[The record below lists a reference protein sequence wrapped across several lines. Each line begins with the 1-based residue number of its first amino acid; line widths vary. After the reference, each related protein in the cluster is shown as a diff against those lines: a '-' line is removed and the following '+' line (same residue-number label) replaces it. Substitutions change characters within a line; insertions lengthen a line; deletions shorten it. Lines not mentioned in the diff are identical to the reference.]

1 MTFTPQ
7 DFDET
12 TELAGLLQKIDH
24 LDIAYAEKTCD
35 DIFQQQP
42 FFLSVLLGYHMDTT
56 PQELDELMKVYFI
69 IWEYFKHHKKIPQQ
83 LITEAHFE
91 KVQQR
96 HIRLL
101 KYVEGEHNP
110 AGIKQIYA
118 DDLQQM
124 KSKALFTAVLYRF
137 FNRPGLNHMD
147 AQKKG
152 MILVGT
158 KSLIECFE
166 TL

>member
-7 DFDET
+7 DFDEA
-12 TELAGLLQKIDH
+12 TELAGLLQKMDHIDF
-24 LDIAYAEKTCD
+24 AYAEKIGD
-35 DIFQQQP
+35 EIFRQQP

-69 IWEYFKHHKKIPQQ
+69 IWEYFKFHKKIPQKK
-83 LITEAHFE
+83 ITEAYFE
-91 KVQQR
+91 KVQLR
-96 HIRLL
+96 HIKLL

-118 DDLQQM
+118 DDLQQL

-137 FNRPGLNHMD
+137 FNRPVLINMD

-158 KSLIECFE
+158 KSFIECFE